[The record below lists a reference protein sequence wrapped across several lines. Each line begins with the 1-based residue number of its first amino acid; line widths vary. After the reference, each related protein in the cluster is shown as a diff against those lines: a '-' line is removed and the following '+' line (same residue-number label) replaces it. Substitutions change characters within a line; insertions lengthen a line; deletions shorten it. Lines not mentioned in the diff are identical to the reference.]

1 VARALEFVAA
11 HETSGQTDL
20 PAGLRLLRESGRLWL
35 AAREADLP
43 DNQWPQL
50 PLGGV
55 FRLEVPGEL
64 ALPESWVL
72 RAERID
78 DLIADLANVREQ
90 VFRNDDPHQAWLD
103 LDRLHLPLG
112 VRSCQPGDRIQ
123 PLGMQGH
130 SLKLAD
136 LMVNLKLPQRARDR
150 WPLVLSGDELAWI
163 PGLRQA
169 HPFRVTVSTK
179 RIVRLSLVRATQS
192 GPMPH
197 ERTGVE

>member
-1 VARALEFVAA
+1 
-11 HETSGQTDL
+11 
-20 PAGLRLLRESGRLWL
+20 
-35 AAREADLP
+35 
-43 DNQWPQL
+43 
-50 PLGGV
+50 
-55 FRLEVPGEL
+55 LEVPGEL

-112 VRSCQPGDRIQ
+112 VRSRQPGDRIQ

-179 RIVRLSLVRATQS
+179 RIVRLSLVQATQS